1 VNAPRLRLGYSRR
14 GTRRAGLMLAGTAL
28 FLAGLVGAAPAPAH
42 GAGDVIARLGP
53 LTISA
58 TALRPGTAATLT
70 TYVQVSTSGQR
81 SDQLDA
87 AITAEGAAVAVY
99 HQRVNVGEISDLTGC
114 GTELPP
120 PGVVDHWLHYG
131 PLLVPGR
138 SAGPVPPADAALTA
152 PPGASRTAG
161 ATLAITLYF
170 AHAGSVTLRLP
181 VSHALPRRLS

>member
-1 VNAPRLRLGYSRR
+1 
-14 GTRRAGLMLAGTAL
+14 MLAGAVL
-28 FLAGLVGAAPAPAH
+28 FLAGLAGATPAH

-58 TALRPGTAATLT
+58 AALRPGPAGTLT
-70 TYVQVSTSGQR
+70 TYMQVGTSGQP

-87 AITAEGAAVAVY
+87 AIAAVAVY
-99 HQRVNVGEISDLTGC
+99 HQQVNVGEISGLTGC

-120 PGVVDHWLHYG
+120 PGIVDHWLHYG

-138 SAGPVPPADAALTA
+138 SGGPAPPADATLTV
-152 PPGASRTAG
+152 PPDASRPAG

-170 AHAGSVTLRLP
+170 AHAGSVILRLP
-181 VSHALPRRLS
+181 VGHA